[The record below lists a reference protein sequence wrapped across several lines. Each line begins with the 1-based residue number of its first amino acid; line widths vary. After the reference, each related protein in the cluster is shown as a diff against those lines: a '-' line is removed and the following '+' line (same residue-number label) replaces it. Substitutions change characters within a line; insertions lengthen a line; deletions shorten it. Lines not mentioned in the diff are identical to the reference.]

1 MVGCKLLSF
10 TANKGNTTAKNK
22 IKEIFPPGSH
32 EWVRVYIK
40 IKIITHFKIFC

>member
-10 TANKGNTTAKNK
+10 TANEGNTTAKTK

-32 EWVRVYIK
+32 EWVIVYIK